1 MRIVLSALPADTPGI
16 VVVQHMPPIFTARF
30 AQRLD
35 SLCAMRVKEAADGDR
50 VRHGE
55 VLIAIGGSH
64 LVVRA
69 DGSGYFVNVVAGP
82 PVTRHCPSVDVLF
95 RSVAQAV
102 GMYAT
107 AVILTG
113 MGDDGALGMSE
124 IKQAG
129 GYTIAQ
135 NEETCVVYGM
145 PKEAVRRGAIDDI
158 LPLEAIAAAI
168 TKRFAAPQLL
178 VRPRGVS

>member
-1 MRIVLSALPADTPGI
+1 MRVVLSALPADTPGI
-16 VVVQHMPPIFTARF
+16 VVVQHMPPLFTARF

-50 VRHGE
+50 VRQGE

-69 DGSGYFVNVVAGP
+69 DGMGYFVNVVAGP

-95 RSVAQAV
+95 RSVAQAA
-102 GMYAT
+102 GAHAT

-113 MGDDGALGMSE
+113 MGDDGAIGISE

-158 LPLEAIAAAI
+158 LPLETIASTL
-168 TKRFAAPQLL
+168 TKRFAALHSPA
-178 VRPRGVS
+178 RPRGAS